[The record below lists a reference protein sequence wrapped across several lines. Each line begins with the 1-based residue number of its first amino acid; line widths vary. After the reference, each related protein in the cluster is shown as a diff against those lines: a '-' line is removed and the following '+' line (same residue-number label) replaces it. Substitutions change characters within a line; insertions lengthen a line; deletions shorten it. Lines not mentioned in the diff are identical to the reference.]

1 MFNCGLTF
9 RNISL
14 SLPAEAASDYFQ
26 EDAMK
31 LYQHDHNTFKRN
43 IVLFRKCQL
52 HVQHYERYSQ
62 RKNVRIRS
70 YSSSYFS
77 AFRPNTERYPDLSGF
92 GPNAGKSGPE

>member
-62 RKNVRIRS
+62 RKKCP
-70 YSSSYFS
+70 YSELF
-77 AFRPNTERYPDLSGF
+77 
-92 GPNAGKSGPE
+92 